1 MNTKALKIA
10 WILPA
15 LMCFF
20 FPLKAVQA
28 DATASLSCSNPEQSG
43 AANTIITYTCTL
55 TNSGDAAATFSLSS
69 AGSWNSWVSQSSVPD
84 LAAGGH
90 ADFSVNV
97 AIPIDAALGASSETT
112 VTASGGSS
120 PATAA
125 LVTRFVP
132 PDPTVTPTPTATRQP
147 TNTPPVTRPMLI
159 LSSYSSSDGTIEGG
173 EEFTLNTTFQNTGSG
188 PASSIAIAFDS
199 SQILPRDWG
208 GVRTIAS
215 LAAGESK
222 SFSLSMKA
230 LNDLTGGAS
239 VITVKVTYFDAAGTT
254 YTDSYTITL
263 GVHNTPTPK
272 YSGVWYTSTPTP
284 GANAQLIVSGY
295 KTDVDPLQPGTNF
308 NLDLEIHNLGNSN
321 AKAVTL
327 VLGGSVSSN
336 ESGTPTAGDSGVSGA
351 GGDVS
356 KFAPLGSSNLYY
368 LGDIGAGAASTARLH
383 LIVNVTTEPGAYPL
397 KLSFVYTDAKNNR
410 HVDDQVI
417 TLLVYSL
424 PNVDVSF
431 YREPGM
437 LIAGQPNTLNL
448 QVVNLGRKTTV
459 LGNMKVTGGDA
470 EMQNNTGMVGSLESG
485 GYFPLDAMITPKT
498 AGKLDL
504 DIAIN
509 YTDDFNTAR
518 EIHKTLTVEVQDA
531 PDMPAGML
539 GPDGQIIGGADGA
552 TVSGMKDGQLNI
564 VSNVGAKPET
574 LWDKVVRF
582 FKGLFGLGSGQPDQ
596 PGQTV
601 PEQGTPEKAPAV
613 PVG

>member
-1 MNTKALKIA
+1 VNAKTLKIA
-10 WILPA
+10 WILPV
-15 LMCFF
+15 LVCFF

-28 DATASLSCSNPEQSG
+28 DAVASLSCSNSEQSG

-55 TNSGDAAATFSLSS
+55 TNTGDAPATFSLSS
-69 AGSWNSWVSQSSVPD
+69 AGSWNTWVSQSSVPD

-90 ADFSVNV
+90 ADFTVSV
-97 AIPIDAALGASSETT
+97 AIPSDAALGASSETT
-112 VTASGGSS
+112 VTASAGSS
-120 PATAA
+120 SNTAK

-132 PDPTVTPTPTATRQP
+132 PDPTATPSPTVTLQP
-147 TNTPPVTRPMLI
+147 TNTPPVTHPMVI
-159 LSSYSSSDGTIEGG
+159 LTSYSSSDGSIHGG
-173 EEFTLNTTFQNTGSG
+173 QEFTLNTTFQNTGNG
-188 PASSIAIAFDS
+188 PASNIAISFDS
-199 SQILPRDWG
+199 AQILPRDWG
-208 GVRTIAS
+208 GVQTISS

-222 SFSLSMKA
+222 SFSLGMKA
-230 LNDLTGGAS
+230 LNELAGGAS
-239 VITVKVTYFDAAGTT
+239 TVTAKVSYFDAAGTT

-263 GVHNTPTPK
+263 GVNSTPTPK
-272 YSGVWYTSTPTP
+272 YSGAWYTSTPTP

-327 VLGGSVSSN
+327 VLGGSVSTN
-336 ESGTPTAGDSGVSGA
+336 DSGTPTAGGGGVSGA

-368 LGDIGAGAASTARLH
+368 LGDIGTGAASTARLH
-383 LIVNVTTEPGAYPL
+383 LIVNVTTDPGAYPL

-431 YREPGM
+431 YREPGK

-459 LGNMKVTGGDA
+459 LGNVKVTGGDA
-470 EMQNNTGMVGSLESG
+470 EMQNNTGLVGSLESG

-504 DIAIN
+504 DITIN
-509 YTDDFNTAR
+509 YTDDFNTSR
-518 EIHKTLTVEVQDA
+518 EIHKSLTVEVQDA
-531 PDMPAGML
+531 PEMPAGMI
-539 GPDGQIIGGADGA
+539 GPDGKVIGGDGV
-552 TVSGMKDGQLNI
+552 TVSGMKDGQLS
-564 VSNVGAKPET
+564 VVPEAAAQPET

-582 FKGLFGLGSGQPDQ
+582 FKGLFGLGSGASNSAEP
-596 PGQTV
+596 TL
-601 PEQGTPEKAPAV
+601 PEQPSPDKAPVV